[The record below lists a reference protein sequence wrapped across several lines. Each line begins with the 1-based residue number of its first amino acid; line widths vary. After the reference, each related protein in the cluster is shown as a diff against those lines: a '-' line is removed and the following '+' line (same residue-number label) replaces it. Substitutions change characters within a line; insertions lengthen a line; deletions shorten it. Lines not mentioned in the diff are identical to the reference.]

1 MINQWKGKKYI
12 NYNTKCSK
20 CITFAND
27 VQCYMNMIIMENEN
41 AKKIGF
47 VECRMAGQPYKF
59 VLQMEYPQCL
69 FQVLEFKDM
78 EQFRQFC
85 EANSKKNP
93 FTQVGSRMVA
103 LRLSC
108 AIQFVSITQQNASE
122 VAKGI
127 IETEKV
133 AAKWYDEFL
142 NEH

>member
-1 MINQWKGKKYI
+1 
-12 NYNTKCSK
+12 
-20 CITFAND
+20 
-27 VQCYMNMIIMENEN
+27 MNMIIMENEN

-59 VLQMEYPQCL
+59 VLQTTGLQFMY
-69 FQVLEFKDM
+69 QVLEFKDM
-78 EQFRQFC
+78 EQFSQFC
-85 EANSKKNP
+85 QANTGDKGEP

-108 AIQFVSITQQNASE
+108 CLQQFELRQDKVEELTKQYHEAI
-122 VAKGI
+122 KG
-127 IETEKV
+127 

>member
-1 MINQWKGKKYI
+1 
-12 NYNTKCSK
+12 
-20 CITFAND
+20 
-27 VQCYMNMIIMENEN
+27 MENEN

-47 VECRMAGQPYKF
+47 MECRMSGQESKF

-78 EQFRQFC
+78 EQFREFSKV
-85 EANSKKNP
+85 NSKTNP